1 MSMLDEPIVLFRDAD
16 SGDATAIPLSEV
28 LEMQQVARALIWHSR
43 EGRPEARQAIGQVSS
58 LVKQPGHPQRGRAVV
73 SAYLMK
79 AEIKNLEQALSLAQA
94 QQAQQAH
101 QAQQAQ
107 YQAQV
112 QQAQQA
118 QYQQQTAPGVQ
129 APSSAPASSASSPAP
144 PHVAS
149 AMYQGLDPEF
159 LPQAAPITVQ
169 AVEVPPDGKAA

>member
-16 SGDATAIPLSEV
+16 SGDTTAIPLSEV

-94 QQAQQAH
+94 QQAQEAQYR
-101 QAQQAQ
+101 AQQA
-107 YQAQV
+107 

-118 QYQQQTAPGVQ
+118 QYQQQAAPGAVQ
-129 APSSAPASSASSPAP
+129 APPSAPASSAPSPAS
-144 PHVAS
+144 PHVTS

-169 AVEVPPDGKAA
+169 TVEVPADGKVA